1 MSEEFSEVRV
11 SYLDINNFVTEASLI
26 VFSWAERVAKNHH
39 KNVAFNQHVL
49 DHISQ
54 AHEFLNLRCA
64 PVYLG
69 DNLEHTL
76 QNQVL
81 SEVVD
86 QSVQLVCKGEDP
98 CFVLKALQQA
108 FSMNEL
114 FLVAPTSVLS
124 TKGYVDIPRL
134 GGNKEDASS
143 FRFIPNREED
153 PYGFMSWDKISQNNA
168 EMEYEWYQTNQ
179 EIRLLRQ
186 AQQNKLETCDSN
198 SQEHMDMLSDLAN
211 NLYRLGI
218 ARNMRSRLS
227 EETLVASL
235 KEFTQKVCQK
245 LQKPS
250 SMLGEYFQ
258 QQYNEERFLRN
269 RLFPQV
275 SPHFFEKIVC
285 NDKVTSWALSHSA
298 LSFWMIQGHVKTSSS
313 SKSTPIISV
322 DTLHRYARNYPTNE
336 VGQPPVPIEKCLLDE
351 DHFVDLLFGQTVRSC
366 PVDVDEH
373 MNDAMRVVDQIM
385 TNLKNTL
392 GPKECQAQLDPL
404 GKHYVRYAKIY
415 GATCETMMG
424 AMGHQMAGR
433 LFNAFYPMI
442 VEHGQ
447 QRVEKLVQQGMVGF
461 LEESLIQL
469 NRRENVGECF
479 LHQAIDALVE
489 KTNQKARAMKQQ
501 DLSIN
506 PIQPQHL
513 FATRKQ
519 AF

>member
-1 MSEEFSEVRV
+1 M
-11 SYLDINNFVTEASLI
+11 SYLDINDFVTEASLV

-39 KNVAFNQHVL
+39 KNVAFNQHLL

-54 AHEFLNLRCA
+54 AHEFLNLLCA

-76 QNQVL
+76 QNEVL

-98 CFVLKALQQA
+98 SFVLKALQQA

-153 PYGFMSWDKISQNNA
+153 PYGFMSWDKISQDNV

-179 EIRLLRQ
+179 EIRRLRQ

-198 SQEHMDMLSDLAN
+198 SQERMDMLNDLAH

-227 EETLVASL
+227 EEDLVASL
-235 KEFTQKVCQK
+235 KEFTQRVCQK

-250 SMLGEYFQ
+250 SMLGECFQ

-285 NDKVTSWALSHSA
+285 CDKVTSWALSHSA
-298 LSFWMIQGHVKTSSS
+298 LSFWMIQSHVKTSSS
-313 SKSTPIISV
+313 SQSTPIISV
-322 DTLHRYARNYPTNE
+322 DTLHRHATNYPTNQ
-336 VGQPPVPIEKCLLDE
+336 VGQPSVPIEMCLLDE
-351 DHFVDLLFGQTVRSC
+351 EHFVKLLGQVSFSS
-366 PVDVDEH
+366 PADEYT
-373 MNDAMRVVDQIM
+373 NETMRMVDQMMIH
-385 TNLKNTL
+385 LKNTL
-392 GPKECQAQLDPL
+392 SEQECHAQLGLL
-404 GKHYVRYAKIY
+404 GGTYARYAKIY
-415 GATCETMMG
+415 GATGKTMIG
-424 AMGHQMAGR
+424 AMGHQMAYR
-433 LFNAFYPMI
+433 LFNAFHPMI

-447 QRVEKLVQQGMVGF
+447 QRIEKLVQQGVKEF
-461 LEESLIQL
+461 LEESVLQL
-469 NRRENVGECF
+469 TRLRECWRV
-479 LHQAIDALVE
+479 
-489 KTNQKARAMKQQ
+489 
-501 DLSIN
+501 
-506 PIQPQHL
+506 L
-513 FATRKQ
+513 FASSH
-519 AF
+519 